1 MKNHPVANTLRLPC
15 QADDYRVMTSE
26 DQLAECL
33 VDADRRAIPVT
44 LLGDASNLV
53 LRPRLAGIVLRLRL
67 RGTSVQRLGR
77 ERWRVNASAGETWQ
91 EVVRATLGQGI
102 GGLENLTLIPGTV
115 GAAPVQN
122 IGAYGRELAEVV
134 EAVRVFDRV
143 CQTYR
148 SLSVA
153 ACRFH
158 YRDSCFKR
166 DAADRYVIVGVSML
180 LGSLPP
186 TATYPDVRRELA
198 GMGRDHVGEAARV
211 GMAASRQT
219 IAEAV
224 ARVRRRKL
232 PDPRSLG
239 NVGSFFKNP
248 ALTAR
253 QLDAVRSRLD
263 IAAHPLG
270 AKFKVPA
277 ARLIDSAGWKGVRFG
292 AVQVWP
298 RQPLV
303 LVNHGAAAC
312 DDVLDVAERIRDSV
326 AEKYGVRLD
335 LEPAVRGAAS
345 ARPGWAKPGGAVS

>member
-1 MKNHPVANTLRLPC
+1 MKDHPVANTLRLPC

-26 DQLAECL
+26 EQLAECL

-44 LLGDASNLV
+44 LLGGASNLV
-53 LRPRLAGIVLRLRL
+53 LRRRLAGIVLRLRL

-77 ERWRVNASAGETWQ
+77 SRWRVTASAGETWQ

-122 IGAYGRELAEVV
+122 VGAYGRELAEVV

-143 CQTYR
+143 RQTYR
-148 SLSVA
+148 SLGVA

-158 YRDSCFKR
+158 YRDSRFKR
-166 DAADRYVIVGVSML
+166 DDADRYVIVGVSML

-198 GMGRDHVGEAARV
+198 GMGCGHVGEEARV
-211 GMAASRQT
+211 GMAASSQT

-232 PDPRSLG
+232 PDPRLLG

-277 ARLIDSAGWKGVRFG
+277 ARLIDSAGWKGARFG

-303 LVNHGAAAC
+303 LVNHGAASC
-312 DDVLDVAERIRDSV
+312 DDVLDVAERVRDSV

-335 LEPAVRGAAS
+335 LEPAVRGTAS
-345 ARPGWAKPGGAVS
+345 ARPA